1 MVRLDGGIQLHVLHS
16 SKEAGLSAVDLSE
29 KGCEHRGPSHA
40 IVDTSTAQNLRMST
54 VDAGKVTMTNRMA
67 QTRNRNMSTRGDH
80 ERRARLRMFYH
91 GGTPQK

>member
-40 IVDTSTAQNLRMST
+40 IVDTSTAQS
-54 VDAGKVTMTNRMA
+54 
-67 QTRNRNMSTRGDH
+67 Q
-80 ERRARLRMFYH
+80 
-91 GGTPQK
+91 